1 MPALITAFIFTLF
14 DASIGWWVLF
24 AIILFIEM
32 MVTFS

>member
-1 MPALITAFIFTLF
+1 MHALTTAFIFTLF
-14 DASIGWWVLF
+14 DASFGWWALF